1 MRPQLSSHHPRFS
14 SLSRLLVCG
23 SFVGLAGFSGLPGC
37 GMSSGVF
44 VAESDAP
51 DDDADAM
58 PSPKPMDAGS
68 SDQAGSNGDGTTG
81 RPSREPTVRL
91 PCGTG
96 PGCDPS
102 DLGGE
107 TCETLGLG
115 KGTLLCNTSTCTF
128 ETQLC
133 NGLGELPPCGS
144 GPGCDTTN
152 LAGATCE
159 SLGMPAGVL
168 SCDPVTCAYDTSGC
182 IAMAG
187 LLAGGLFGGG
197 LPTTDADGGVPT
209 FGGTAAGGL
218 FGGTAAGGLFGG
230 TAGGGLFGA
239 AAADDET
246 P

>member
-1 MRPQLSSHHPRFS
+1 MRPQLSSHHPRSF

-23 SFVGLAGFSGLPGC
+23 SFVGLAGLAGC

-51 DDDADAM
+51 DDDADAA
-58 PSPKPMDAGS
+58 PSAKPMDGGTSAS
-68 SDQAGSNGDGTTG
+68 SGSNGGGTTG
-81 RPSREPTVRL
+81 RPTREPTVRL
-91 PCGTG
+91 SCGTG

-133 NGLGELPPCGS
+133 DGLGELPPCGS

-152 LAGATCE
+152 LAGASCE

-197 LPTTDADGGVPT
+197 VPATDADGGVAT
-209 FGGTAAGGL
+209 FGAGL

-230 TAGGGLFGA
+230 TGTAGGGLFGA
-239 AAADDET
+239 AAADDAT